1 MSEISENL
9 ARVRERIETAARRS
23 GREPERV
30 RLVAVSKTVG
40 PERVRQAIEAGMR
53 ILGENYVQEAQKK
66 IEALG
71 HDVTWHFIGHL
82 QTNKA
87 KLAARLFDLIH
98 SVDRVNLAEELDR
111 QAKLQGKVLPVLLQ
125 INISGETTKFGAQ
138 EKEIL
143 MLAEKLSEMEGI
155 EIKGLMAMP
164 PFFEDP
170 EASRPYFVELRKL
183 GERLGQQKIPRI
195 SMEELSMGMSNDF
208 EVAIEEGATLVRVG
222 TAIFGPRPEN
232 EFRKIILD
240 ADKSRFSR
248 SRFRIQE
255 TPEFSWIII
264 FFCVYLRESASS

>member
-40 PERVRQAIEAGMR
+40 PERVRQAIEAGVK

-71 HDVTWHFIGHL
+71 RDVSWHFIGHL

-98 SVDRVNLAEELDR
+98 SVDRVNLAQELDR

-125 INISGETTKFGAQ
+125 VNISGETTKFGAQ

-143 MLAEKLSEMEGI
+143 ILAEKLSEMEGI

-222 TAIFGPRPEN
+222 TAIFGPRPA
-232 EFRKIILD
+232 K
-240 ADKSRFSR
+240 
-248 SRFRIQE
+248 
-255 TPEFSWIII
+255 
-264 FFCVYLRESASS
+264 

>member
-40 PERVRQAIEAGMR
+40 PERVRQAIEAGVK

-98 SVDRVNLAEELDR
+98 SVDRVNLAQELDR
-111 QAKLQGKVLPVLLQ
+111 QAKLQGKVWPVLLQ
-125 INISGETTKFGAQ
+125 VNISGETTKFGAQ
-138 EKEIL
+138 EKEIF

-222 TAIFGPRPEN
+222 TAIFGPRPA
-232 EFRKIILD
+232 K
-240 ADKSRFSR
+240 
-248 SRFRIQE
+248 
-255 TPEFSWIII
+255 
-264 FFCVYLRESASS
+264 